1 MDPDMLDPGTFDAG
15 PLAAVSSEEHAD
27 GTWTV
32 TFVRELAHP
41 PERVWAAIVRADDL
55 PRWAPFEPD
64 RDLDA
69 TGPATLTMVDG
80 NLREA
85 IPSEVRVVDLPTR
98 LEYTWGDD
106 LLAWELAP
114 TAAGTELTL
123 RHTVRGKDW
132 MPKVAAGWH
141 LCLVVADHVLAGDV
155 VQPIVGEDAMR
166 YGWQD
171 LHDQYAA
178 RLGVQGS

>member
-1 MDPDMLDPGTFDAG
+1 MPIDPITFDPG
-15 PLAAVSSEEHAD
+15 PLAEVSSEAHDD

-32 TFVRELAHP
+32 TFVRELGHAT
-41 PERVWAAIVRADDL
+41 EQVWDALVRADEI
-55 PRWAPFEPD
+55 PKWAPFEPD

-69 TGPATLTMVDG
+69 TGAATLTMVDG

-85 IPSEVRVVDLPTR
+85 MTSDVRVVVPPTH

-106 LLAWELAP
+106 LLAWDLSP
-114 TAAGTELTL
+114 TAAGTRLTL

-141 LCLVVADHVLAGDV
+141 LCLVVADHVLAGDAV
-155 VQPIVGEDAMR
+155 EPIVGSDAMR
-166 YGWQD
+166 YGWQG

-178 RLGVQGS
+178 RLGVMPG

>member
-1 MDPDMLDPGTFDAG
+1 MSLDPTTFDAG

-32 TFVRELAHP
+32 TFVRELSHP
-41 PERVWAAIVRADDL
+41 RERVWTALVRVDEV
-55 PRWAPFEPD
+55 PKWAPFEPD
-64 RDLDA
+64 RDLDT

-80 NLREA
+80 NVRESMS
-85 IPSEVRVVDLPTR
+85 SEVRAADPPTH

-106 LLAWELAP
+106 LLVWDLAP
-114 TAAGTELTL
+114 TATGTQLTL
-123 RHTVRGKDW
+123 RHTVQGTDW

-141 LCLVVADHVLAGDV
+141 LCLVVADRVLAGDPV
-155 VQPIVGEDAMR
+155 PPIFGGDAMN

-171 LHDQYAA
+171 LHDEYAT
-178 RLGVQGS
+178 RLGVDGG

>member
-1 MDPDMLDPGTFDAG
+1 MTMDPSTFDAG
-15 PLAAVSSEEHAD
+15 PLAAVSSEAHPD

-32 TFVRELAHP
+32 TFVRELSHP
-41 PERVWAAIVRADDL
+41 PERVWTALVRVDEVSK
-55 PRWAPFEPD
+55 WAPFEPD

-85 IPSEVRVVDLPTR
+85 MPSEVRTVDAPAR

-106 LLAWELAP
+106 VLVWDLSP
-114 TAAGTELTL
+114 TPAGTQLTL

-141 LCLVVADHVLAGDV
+141 LCLVVADHVLAGDAV
-155 VQPIVGEDAMR
+155 EPIVGTEAMR

-171 LHDQYAA
+171 LHDQYAT
-178 RLGVQGS
+178 RLGIAAE

>member
-1 MDPDMLDPGTFDAG
+1 MDPTTFDAG

-32 TFVRELAHP
+32 TFVREFVHP
-41 PERVWAAIVRADDL
+41 PERVWAALVRAEDV
-55 PRWAPFEPD
+55 PHWAPFEPD

-69 TGPATLTMVDG
+69 PGPATLTMVDG

-85 IPSEVRVVDLPTR
+85 MPSVVRVADAPTR

-106 LLAWELAP
+106 LLVWELAP
-114 TAAGTELTL
+114 TAAGTQLTL
-123 RHTVRGKDW
+123 RHTVQGKDW

-141 LCLVVADHVLAGDV
+141 LCLVVADHVLAGETV
-155 VQPIVGEDAMR
+155 EPIVGDDAMR

-171 LHDQYAA
+171 LHDQYAKV
-178 RLGVQGS
+178 LGVTSD

>member
-1 MDPDMLDPGTFDAG
+1 MTIDPASFDSG
-15 PLAAVSSEEHAD
+15 PLAEVSSEANDD

-32 TFVRELAHP
+32 TFVRQLAHP
-41 PERVWAAIVRADDL
+41 PDRVWNALVRVDEV
-55 PRWAPFEPD
+55 PRWAPYEPD

-69 TGPATLTMVDG
+69 TGVATLTMVDG
-80 NLREA
+80 DLRQA
-85 IPSEVRVVDLPTR
+85 MPSEVRLVEPPAR

-106 LLAWELAP
+106 LLSWELSP
-114 TAAGTELTL
+114 IAAGTRLTL

-141 LCLVVADHVLAGDV
+141 LCLVVADRVLAGEAV
-155 VQPIVGEDAMR
+155 EPIVGDDAMR

-171 LHDQYAA
+171 LHDAYAA
-178 RLGVQGS
+178 RLGVTPG

>member
-1 MDPDMLDPGTFDAG
+1 MTRDPTNFDPG
-15 PLAAVSSEEHAD
+15 PLADVSSEEPAD

-32 TFVRELAHP
+32 TLVRELAHP
-41 PERVWAAIVRADDL
+41 PERVWDALVRVDEI
-55 PRWAPFEPD
+55 PKWAPFEAE
-64 RDLDA
+64 RDLDT

-85 IPSEVRVVDLPTR
+85 MDSEVSLVDAPQR

-106 LLAWELAP
+106 LLVWELTP
-114 TAAGTELTL
+114 TASGTRLTL
-123 RHTVRGKDW
+123 HHTVRGKDW

-141 LCLVVADHVLAGDV
+141 LCLVVADHVLAGEV
-155 VQPIVGEDAMR
+155 VQPIVGDDAMR

-171 LHDQYAA
+171 LHDRYATA
-178 RLGVQGS
+178 LGVTIQ

>member
-1 MDPDMLDPGTFDAG
+1 MMDPTTFDAG

-41 PERVWAAIVRADDL
+41 PERVWAALVRADDL
-55 PRWAPFEPD
+55 PRWAPFETD
-64 RDLDA
+64 RDLDT
-69 TGPATLTMVDG
+69 TGPATLTMIDG

-85 IPSEVRVVDLPTR
+85 MVSDVRAVEAPTR

-106 LLAWELAP
+106 VLLWELSP
-114 TAAGTELTL
+114 TPAGTQLTL
-123 RHTVRGKDW
+123 RHTVQGKDW

-141 LCLVVADHVLAGDV
+141 LCLVVADHVLAGDA
-155 VQPIVGEDAMR
+155 VQPIVGQDAMR

-171 LHDQYAA
+171 LHDQYAS
-178 RLGVQGS
+178 RLGVESA

>member
-1 MDPDMLDPGTFDAG
+1 MDPTSFDPG
-15 PLAAVSSEEHAD
+15 PLGTVSSEEHAD

-41 PERVWAAIVRADDL
+41 PERVWGALVRADEL
-55 PRWAPFEPD
+55 PKWAPFESD

-80 NLREA
+80 DLREA
-85 IPSEVRVVDLPTR
+85 MASEVRAVDPPTR
-98 LEYTWGDD
+98 LEYTWGTDVLSWD
-106 LLAWELAP
+106 LSP
-114 TAAGTELTL
+114 TDGGTRLTL
-123 RHTVRGKDW
+123 RHTVQGKDW

-141 LCLVVADHVLAGDV
+141 LCLVVADHVLAGEV
-155 VQPIVGEDAMR
+155 VTPIVGNDAMR

-171 LHDQYAA
+171 LHDAYAPL
-178 RLGVQGS
+178 LGITPG

>member
-1 MDPDMLDPGTFDAG
+1 MTMDPTTFDPG
-15 PLAAVSSEEHAD
+15 PLAEVSSEQHDD

-32 TFVRELAHP
+32 TFVRELAHD
-41 PERVWAAIVRADDL
+41 PEHVWNALVRADEL

-64 RDLDA
+64 RDLDT
-69 TGPATLTMVDG
+69 TGAATLTMVDG
-80 NLREA
+80 DLREA
-85 IPSEVRVVDLPTR
+85 MTSEVRVVEPHAR

-106 LLAWELAP
+106 VLAWALSP
-114 TAAGTELTL
+114 TATGTRLTL

-141 LCLVVADHVLAGDV
+141 LCLVVADRVLAGDAV
-155 VQPIVGEDAMR
+155 EPIVGTDAMR

-171 LHDQYAA
+171 LHDAYAS
-178 RLGVQGS
+178 RLGVTAP

>member
-1 MDPDMLDPGTFDAG
+1 MIDPTTFDAG
-15 PLAAVSSEEHAD
+15 PLAAVASEQHAD

-41 PERVWAAIVRADDL
+41 PERVWNALVRVDEV

-64 RDLDA
+64 RDLDT
-69 TGPATLTMVDG
+69 TGPATLTMIDG

-85 IPSEVRVVDLPTR
+85 MPSEVRAADPPTR

-106 LLAWELAP
+106 LLVWDLAP
-114 TAAGTELTL
+114 TTAGTQLTL

-141 LCLVVADHVLAGDV
+141 LCLVVADHVLAGDAV
-155 VQPIVGEDAMR
+155 DPIVGGDAMR

-171 LHDQYAA
+171 LHDQYASV
-178 RLGVQGS
+178 LGVTPA

>member
-1 MDPDMLDPGTFDAG
+1 MMDPTAFDAG
-15 PLAAVSSEEHAD
+15 PLAAVSSEAHAD

-41 PERVWAAIVRADDL
+41 PERVWAVLVRADDV
-55 PRWAPFEPD
+55 PRWAPFETD
-64 RDLDA
+64 RDLDT
-69 TGPATLTMVDG
+69 TGPATLTMIDG

-85 IPSEVRVVDLPTR
+85 MTSDVRAVEAPTR

-106 LLAWELAP
+106 VLVWELSP
-114 TAAGTELTL
+114 TPAGTKLTL
-123 RHTVRGKDW
+123 HHTVQGKDW

-141 LCLVVADHVLAGDV
+141 LCLVVSDHVLAGDV
-155 VQPIVGEDAMR
+155 VQPIVGQDAMR

-171 LHDQYAA
+171 LHDQYATA
-178 RLGVQGS
+178 LGVVTD